1 MRSHSNARA
10 TTPAGFRLPSG
21 ALFAF
26 GMMIV
31 ICSAEAKAVDLVGH
45 EDRAGQAPVPWLLG
59 DWNGTRTRLK
69 DAGVDFQFSY
79 VGEIA
84 SNATGGLQRQVAYA
98 DQWAAGVTLDLG
110 RLGVVQG
117 GTVQVTYTDRN
128 GRNLSDD
135 AGLGTLQEV
144 QEIYGRGRTARLTR
158 FWYNQKFADGL
169 VEWKIGRMPFSEDF
183 SAFSCD
189 FQNLTFC
196 GTPAG
201 NIVTNTIYN
210 WPISQWATRLKF
222 NLEGF
227 GYFQFAAFDQN
238 PKYLGLQ
245 QALLPVFFSG
255 STGVLIPAELGWL
268 PRFAGLQ
275 GSYKFG
281 GWYDTSTASDVV
293 SDIAGAPAIITGL
306 PFRQDRGRWGA
317 YVNFLQQVTG
327 GSGSNPRSGLSLFFN
342 ATVADRR
349 TSVIDTQ
356 IAGGLIYAGPF
367 QSRPNDDIGFAIGT
381 THVNS
386 RVAWAQMLE
395 NQVGLG
401 PVPVQRSEYVAEAYY
416 TFRPRNGLEVRP
428 NIQFV
433 VEPGGTSQNRN
444 ALVFGL
450 KTLANF

>member
-10 TTPAGFRLPSG
+10 TTPVGFRLRSG

-26 GMMIV
+26 GMMTV
-31 ICSAEAKAVDLVGH
+31 ICSAEARAADLVGH
-45 EDRAGQAPVPWLLG
+45 EDRADQASVPWLLG
-59 DWNGTRTRLK
+59 DWNGTRTRLR

-79 VGEIA
+79 VGEVA

-110 RLGVVQG
+110 RLGLVQG

-238 PKYLGLQ
+238 SKYLGLQ

-255 STGVLIPAELGWL
+255 CRGSPACREATSSAAGMTRQRPATLSAISPALPQSSPACRFARIAAAGALTSTFCSRSPPVPETIPA
-268 PRFAGLQ
+268 A
-275 GSYKFG
+275 
-281 GWYDTSTASDVV
+281 A
-293 SDIAGAPAIITGL
+293 
-306 PFRQDRGRWGA
+306 
-317 YVNFLQQVTG
+317 
-327 GSGSNPRSGLSLFFN
+327 
-342 ATVADRR
+342 
-349 TSVIDTQ
+349 
-356 IAGGLIYAGPF
+356 
-367 QSRPNDDIGFAIGT
+367 
-381 THVNS
+381 
-386 RVAWAQMLE
+386 
-395 NQVGLG
+395 
-401 PVPVQRSEYVAEAYY
+401 
-416 TFRPRNGLEVRP
+416 
-428 NIQFV
+428 
-433 VEPGGTSQNRN
+433 
-444 ALVFGL
+444 
-450 KTLANF
+450 